1 MDNENQYDVMR
12 RLNVGEYDVM
22 RRLNVGEH
30 AYVNEG
36 QKFHYFIVR
45 VSETEV
51 IIQSMIETN
60 LSSKVISQEEFK
72 LVNGEWELVI
82 L

>member
-1 MDNENQYDVMR
+1 MDNENQYDVM
-12 RLNVGEYDVM
+12 E
-22 RRLNVGEH
+22 RLNVGEH

-36 QKFHYFIVR
+36 QKFHYFVVR

-72 LVNGEWELVI
+72 LVNGEWELI
-82 L
+82 Y